1 MRMETKMEMGTK
13 TEMGMKM
20 ETIMEMEVTFRR
32 WQWKAVA
39 HCFNGDV
46 ECQVKYATCTLL
58 GGALTW
64 WNSHVRTV
72 GHNASYEMSWKDL
85 MKMITKAYCPRN
97 EIQKMEIEL
106 WNLTVK
112 GTDVVG
118 YTQRFQELALLF
130 PRMVPDE
137 EDKVERFVWGLPGSI
152 QGNVTSSKPT
162 RLQEAIHIA
171 NSLMDQKVRIYATRK
186 ADNKKRMENN
196 LRDNRDQQPPYKR
209 QNVARAYTAGPKEKK
224 EYVGTLPLCNKCKFH
239 HNGPCTIKCANCKK
253 VGHMARDCWSPTA
266 IADQI
271 TLTCFECG
279 NQGHYRSECPRLKNK
294 NYGNQT
300 GNGKA
305 HGRVYVFGGKA
316 ANQDPN
322 IVTNYNDA

>member
-13 TEMGMKM
+13 TEMGMEM
-20 ETIMEMEVTFRR
+20 ETIMEMEVTIRR

-39 HCFNGDV
+39 HCSNCDV

-58 GGALTW
+58 G
-64 WNSHVRTV
+64 
-72 GHNASYEMSWKDL
+72 
-85 MKMITKAYCPRN
+85 
-97 EIQKMEIEL
+97 
-106 WNLTVK
+106 
-112 GTDVVG
+112 
-118 YTQRFQELALLF
+118 ALLF

-152 QGNVTSSKPT
+152 QGNMTSSKPT
-162 RLQEAIHIA
+162 RLQEAIQIA
-171 NSLMDQKVRIYATRK
+171 NSLMDQKVRIYATRQ

-196 LRDNRDQQPPYKR
+196 LRDNRAQQPPYKR
-209 QNVARAYTAGPKEKK
+209 QNVARAYTAGPREKK

-253 VGHMARDCWSPTA
+253 VGHMARACWSLTA
-266 IADQI
+266 LADQI

-279 NQGHYRSECPRLKNK
+279 NQGRYCSECPRLKNK

-300 GNGKA
+300 RNGKA
-305 HGRVYVFGGKA
+305 HGRVYVFGGEA
-316 ANQDPN
+316 ANQDPKV
-322 IVTNYNDA
+322 VTNYTDA